1 MSRIRAKEEHSS
13 HLRAMRLAFLYV
25 WVIVCLLNLVRS
37 LGEEPWQEAQLLIDQ
52 LPHEVDPT
60 RINSLESDP
69 YINPVDAEVSIM
81 IPMDYYE
88 SEQKRRYQD
97 FWKFE
102 VTSAQEKYY
111 KLLEDATRTGS
122 YKAEAHWELK
132 EISLYG
138 KHQFPHNKTLAYFH
152 LSAFNRYSGGRNSS
166 ALFELSVMHSTGLF
180 GEIAIDVPKA
190 LVLLQEAAS
199 LGDTRAK
206 QALAYRYLN
215 GINLPKDLDKAT
227 VLYGELADRLRDF
240 YSFEEWHFLI
250 PHTES
255 YAVRIPD
262 LQDGL
267 LGKGLNGVLSSA
279 TRTRAKKPNQIESLV
294 STNGKVVVQ
303 MGDVFMI
310 DGDENELDKIVD
322 IYYAALNYY
331 DGTYTQARDYDAAA
345 KLASQPCSQEFP

>member
-1 MSRIRAKEEHSS
+1 
-13 HLRAMRLAFLYV
+13 MRLAFLYV

-322 IYYAALNYY
+322 IYLS
-331 DGTYTQARDYDAAA
+331 
-345 KLASQPCSQEFP
+345 LIHI